1 MKVILIKDIEKLGK
15 CGEVVEVRDGYARNY
30 LIPQGLALHASKE
43 NFQRLERIKEK
54 ERKLLERKKKQ
65 ALQLKEKIEKL
76 SLTIPVEVKE
86 GEDIYG
92 SVGSAQISKLLKS
105 EGIEIEENKII
116 LAEPIRKLGVYSIE
130 IELHPQVKGSLR
142 VWVVKK

>member
-76 SLTIPVEVKE
+76 SLTIPVGVKE

>member
-1 MKVILIKDIEKLGK
+1 MKIILIKDIEKLGK

-30 LIPQGLALHASKE
+30 LIPQGFALYASKE
-43 NFQRLERIKEK
+43 NFQRLERIKKE
-54 ERKLLERKKKQ
+54 ERKILERKKKQ
-65 ALQLKEKIEKL
+65 SLQLKEKIEKL